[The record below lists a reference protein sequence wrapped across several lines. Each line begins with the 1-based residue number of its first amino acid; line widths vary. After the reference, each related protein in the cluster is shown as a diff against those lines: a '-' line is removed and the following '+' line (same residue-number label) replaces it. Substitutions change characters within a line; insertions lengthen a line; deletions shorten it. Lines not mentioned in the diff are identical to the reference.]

1 MKFIDK
7 QYISAEHGPEGIQ
20 YYFKPP
26 DEDVKTI
33 RLQPCFKTAGINRTN
48 VSLLAHVMQLQ
59 AEKEGDTLFS
69 FAEAVERMVYQKCTE
84 TASFFLR
91 YLKTL
96 DKKEGT
102 LDYVVTTEGGGEL
115 VDDQVYSFIHCPPL
129 PNQPVHDFM
138 LRGVIY
144 LCLTPIS
151 HPLVI
156 EQDLLP
162 EDEDEQ
168 EKSIIKVSQ
177 HMFEQYQTHGT
188 IDELVDGIKD
198 PRDFFPPPI
207 PQIITLN

>member
-7 QYISAEHGPEGIQ
+7 QYISAKQGPEGIV
-20 YYFKPP
+20 YHFNPP
-26 DEDVKTI
+26 DGESKLV
-33 RLQPCFKTAGINRTN
+33 RVQPCFKTAVLNRTN
-48 VSLLAHVMQLQ
+48 ISLLAHVMQLQ

-69 FAEAVERMVYQKCTE
+69 FAEAVERMVYEKCTE

-96 DKKEGT
+96 AQKEGT
-102 LDYVVTTEGGGEL
+102 LDVIVTTEHGSDVG
-115 VDDQVYSFIHCPPL
+115 DDQPYSFIHCL
-129 PNQPVHDFM
+129 VMPNQPKQDFLM
-138 LRGVIY
+138 RGVIY
-144 LCLTPIS
+144 LCLTPLD

-156 EQDLLP
+156 KEDLLP

-177 HMFEQYQTHGT
+177 HMFDQYLRQGV
-188 IDELVDGIKD
+188 IDDLVEGIKD

-207 PQIITLN
+207 PQIITH